1 MNARSESEL
10 AFLSVERASVLLRR
24 RELSPLELVDAAL
37 ARIERSSSSLHVF
50 LTILAE
56 QARQQAKRAEREI
69 RRGQPRS
76 PLHGIPISLK
86 DNIWTRGI
94 RTTAGSKILSDFV
107 PDTDSLVA
115 KSLAE
120 AGAILLGKTNMHEFA
135 YGITGE
141 NPHYGSSRNPWAPER
156 ISGGS
161 SGGSAV
167 AVATGMGF
175 VSVGTD
181 TGGSIRIPAALCG
194 IVGLKPTF
202 GLVSVEGVVP
212 LGVSFDHLGPLARSV
227 ADASILLEVIAGKYP
242 PGQSRPNYRTLHR
255 SCPRRFRLGW
265 PRDFFFERIHP
276 EIRSAIE
283 AAAKTLET
291 LGARIEEVSLP
302 HLSRM
307 VDRATNV
314 VVAEANS
321 YHESQGYY
329 PSRSEEYGDDVRRHL
344 EQGHNLLAV
353 DYRSGLE
360 AREKLTEDFTRS
372 LEQVDAILA
381 PVSPIPAPL
390 IGYSRVA
397 IAGQPETTVRAELL
411 RLTRPSNMTGLPA
424 ISIPCGFT
432 SEGLPIGLQL
442 IGPRWGERRLLAL
455 ASAYE
460 EATDWHHRHPALS

>member
-56 QARQQAKRAEREI
+56 QARQQAKRAEQEL

-76 PLHGIPISLK
+76 PLHGVPVSLK

-242 PGQSRPNYRTLHR
+242 PGQWRPNYRTLHR
-255 SCPRRFRLGW
+255 SRPRRFRLGW

-283 AAAKTLET
+283 AAAKTFET

-307 VDRATNV
+307 VDRATKV

-329 PSRSEEYGDDVRRHL
+329 PSRSEDYGDDVRRHL

-353 DYRSGLE
+353 EYLSGLE
-360 AREKLTEDFTRS
+360 AREKLTGDFTRS

-381 PVSPIPAPL
+381 PVSPIPAPR

-397 IAGQPETTVRAELL
+397 VAGQPETTVRAELL

-442 IGPRWGERRLLAL
+442 IGPRWGERRLLVL
-455 ASAYE
+455 ARAYE